1 MNCSFS
7 YNEVKKLNY
16 SEGTIDGR
24 RDAIR
29 VFLRWCAQRTLLRPA
44 EISPCTL
51 EAYQGWLWQY
61 TKSDGSRLSSST
73 QRQRIGT
80 LKDWFRWMTKRQI
93 ISTDPAC
100 DLRLP
105 RMETRLPASAL
116 TSAEVQKLL
125 RVPKTRSPLGIRD
138 RAILEVLYAS
148 GVRRAEVCRL
158 GLTDLDFERRTL
170 RIRRG
175 KGRKD
180 RVVPMG
186 ERAIWWL
193 RRYLAEVRPR
203 LCLDEL
209 EETVFLAERGHPFN
223 HDVLSHMVTAM
234 LAASGL
240 ARKGSCHLLRHT
252 CATHMLEGGADIRFI
267 QQLLGHEKLETTALY
282 TQVTITQLRE
292 VYARCHPAAH
302 LAKGQGGP

>member
-1 MNCSFS
+1 MR
-7 YNEVKKLNY
+7 LL
-16 SEGTIDGR
+16 R
-24 RDAIR
+24 RDWSSRTVAPYVGR
-29 VFLRWCAQRTLLRPA
+29 AEDLNPAQSYGNVCVINPLQAAGGLPA
-44 EISPCTL
+44 TE
-51 EAYQGWLWQY
+51 
-61 TKSDGSRLSSST
+61 
-73 QRQRIGT
+73 
-80 LKDWFRWMTKRQI
+80 
-93 ISTDPAC
+93 
-100 DLRLP
+100 LRLP

-116 TSAEVQKLL
+116 TPAEVQKLL
-125 RVPKTRSPLGIRD
+125 RVPNTRSPLGIRD
-138 RAILEVLYAS
+138 RAMLEVLYAS
-148 GVRRAEVCRL
+148 GARRAEVCRL
-158 GLTDLDFERRTL
+158 GLPDLDFERRTL

-203 LCLDEL
+203 LCHDKL
-209 EETVFLAERGHPFN
+209 EETVLLTERGRPFN

-240 ARKGSCHLLRHT
+240 QRKGSCHLLRHT

-292 VYARCHPAAH
+292 VYARSHPAAH
-302 LAKGQGGP
+302 LARDRASS